1 MSKLHFIRPG
11 SGGRTFCGRDRQRV
25 QYTISLQVFRVWRQ
39 EGDHCRACQLAMEA
53 ADARGAP
60 GGSAERM
67 QEINE
72 AWEVAKES
80 SRLET
85 ALNHRRKCNAE

>member
-53 ADARGAP
+53 ADARGAYSDLFID
-60 GGSAERM
+60 GGLRDRS
-67 QEINE
+67 
-72 AWEVAKES
+72 
-80 SRLET
+80 ET
-85 ALNHRRKCNAE
+85 